1 MSEADRSRHLL
12 PLQRYPTD
20 QAYIQ
25 EEVGDHHMEG
35 VTCLSHAYH
44 MSRSHD
50 MHKQYT
56 YFLIHLC
63 M

>member
-25 EEVGDHHMEG
+25 EEVGGHHMEG
-35 VTCLSHAYH
+35 VTCLSHV
-44 MSRSHD
+44 
-50 MHKQYT
+50 QVT
-56 YFLIHLC
+56 
-63 M
+63 